1 VLDNAE
7 KLKISNEAYSPLVLR
22 AMTMVLTDVSADIT
36 LNKVAKECNI
46 TPSYFSVLFRKE
58 VGKTFIGWL
67 TEIRIDQAKWQLSET
82 DTDIL
87 NICYD
92 CGYNTPSQF
101 IKMFKRETGITPS
114 EYRKLNSGSK

>member
-1 VLDNAE
+1 MNCHLGTYYD
-7 KLKISNEAYSPLVLR
+7 K
-22 AMTMVLTDVSADIT
+22 
-36 LNKVAKECNI
+36 NI
-46 TPSYFSVLFRKE
+46 YYPSS
-58 VGKTFIGWL
+58 T
-67 TEIRIDQAKWQLSET
+67 KWQLSKT